1 MYARHYPTRPS
12 SRKNTDARIA
22 PIKGAKTG
30 ELDKQVRRILA
41 NDEAVKQA
49 DKEQYGTVKLLED
62 KDLCKLL

>member
-30 ELDKQVRRILA
+30 ELDKSDR
-41 NDEAVKQA
+41 AV
-49 DKEQYGTVKLLED
+49 DF
-62 KDLCKLL
+62 